1 MLDTK
6 IKFYKG
12 RVALNVLAKD
22 LANAKEIY
30 EAAEGHVVVGLLS
43 KNYDKIEDG
52 VAEVKEYLKELGVVS
67 VGLGAGDP
75 SQFEKAALISCETDP
90 GHVNQVFT
98 GAGYAAGALR
108 AKGHDRTYI
117 NVLMSPTGEPGK
129 VKISTGELSEK
140 EKSAIADVDTAVAM
154 LKDMRAHSVK
164 FFPMGGLKSLEEL
177 KEVAKASERGN
188 LELIEPTGGI
198 DLENFEEILK
208 VCVESSIPRIMPHIY
223 GSIIDKETGLT
234 RVEDI
239 KKLYEI
245 IKKLV
250 K

>member
-6 IKFYKG
+6 IKFYNG

-22 LANAKEIY
+22 LENALAVY
-30 EAAEGHVVVGLLS
+30 EAAEGHAVVGLLS
-43 KNYDKIEDG
+43 KKYNTVEEG
-52 VAEVKEYLKELGVVS
+52 VKEVQEYLGKLGVVS

-75 SQFEKAALISCETDP
+75 SQFEKAALIAAQTDP

-98 GAGYAAGALR
+98 GAGYAAGALK
-108 AKGHDRTYI
+108 ASGFSRTYI

-140 EKSAIADVDTAVAM
+140 EKAAIVDVDTAVAM

>member
-6 IKFYKG
+6 IKFYNG

-22 LANAKEIY
+22 LENALAVY
-30 EAAEGHVVVGLLS
+30 EAAEGHAVVGLLS
-43 KNYDKIEDG
+43 KKYNTVEEG
-52 VAEVKEYLKELGVVS
+52 VKEVQEYLGKLGVVS

-75 SQFEKAALISCETDP
+75 SQFEKAALIAAQTDP

-98 GAGYAAGALR
+98 GAGYAAGALK
-108 AKGHDRTYI
+108 ASGFSRTYI
-117 NVLMSPTGEPGK
+117 NVLMSPTGEPGR

-140 EKSAIADVDTAVAM
+140 EKAAIVDVDTAVAM

-245 IKKLV
+245 VKKLV
-250 K
+250 

>member
-6 IKFYKG
+6 IKFYNG

-22 LANAKEIY
+22 LENALAVY
-30 EAAEGHVVVGLLS
+30 EAAEGHAVVGLLS
-43 KNYDKIEDG
+43 KKYNTVEEG
-52 VAEVKEYLKELGVVS
+52 VKEVQEYLGKLGVVS

-75 SQFEKAALISCETDP
+75 SQFEKAALIAAQTDP

-98 GAGYAAGALR
+98 GAGYAAGALKANR
-108 AKGHDRTYI
+108 FSRTYI
-117 NVLMSPTGEPGK
+117 NVLMSPTGEPGR

-140 EKSAIADVDTAVAM
+140 EKAAIVDVDTAVAM

-223 GSIIDKETGLT
+223 GSIIDKGTGLT
-234 RVEDI
+234 RIEDV
-239 KKLYEI
+239 KKMYGI

-250 K
+250 

>member
-22 LANAKEIY
+22 LENAIAVY

-43 KNYDKIEDG
+43 KNYNTIEEG
-52 VAEVKEYLKELGVVS
+52 VKETKEYLEKLGVVS
-67 VGLGAGDP
+67 VGLGSGDP
-75 SQFEKAALISCETDP
+75 SQFEKAALIASQTDP

-98 GAGYAAGALR
+98 GAGYAAGALK
-108 AKGHDRTYI
+108 ANGYNRTYI
-117 NVLMSPTGEPGK
+117 NVLMSPTGQPGK
-129 VKISTGELSEK
+129 VKINTGELSSK
-140 EKSAIADVDTAVAM
+140 ETDAIADIDTAVAM
-154 LKDMRAHSVK
+154 LRDMKAHSVK
-164 FFPMGGLKSLEEL
+164 FFPMEGLKGAEEL
-177 KEVAKASERGN
+177 KEVVKASEKAG

-198 DLENFEEILK
+198 DLENFEEIMKICLD
-208 VCVESSIPRIMPHIY
+208 SNIPRVMPHIY

-234 RVEDI
+234 RIEDM

-245 IKKLV
+245 VKKLV
-250 K
+250 

>member
-6 IKFYKG
+6 IKFYNG

-22 LANAKEIY
+22 LENALAVY
-30 EAAEGHVVVGLLS
+30 EAAEGHAVVGLLS
-43 KNYDKIEDG
+43 KKYNTVEEG
-52 VAEVKEYLKELGVVS
+52 VKEVQEYLGKLGVVS

-75 SQFEKAALISCETDP
+75 SQFEKAALIAAQTDP

-98 GAGYAAGALR
+98 GAGYAAGALK
-108 AKGHDRTYI
+108 AKGYNRTYI

-129 VKISTGELSEK
+129 VKINTGELSEK
-140 EKSAIADVDTAVAM
+140 EKPAIVDVDTAVAM
-154 LKDMRAHSVK
+154 LKDMKAHSVK
-164 FFPMGGLKSLEEL
+164 FFPMGGLKSIEEL
-177 KEVAKASERGN
+177 KEVVKASERGG

-208 VCVESSIPRIMPHIY
+208 VCVESKIPRIMPHIY

-234 RVEDI
+234 RVEDV

-245 IKKLV
+245 VKKMV
-250 K
+250 

>member
-12 RVALNVLAKD
+12 RVALNVLARD
-22 LANAKEIY
+22 LENALAISD
-30 EAAEGHVVVGLLS
+30 ATDGHSVVGLLS
-43 KNYDKIEDG
+43 KNYNSIEEG
-52 VAEVKEYLKELGVVS
+52 VKETEVYLNKLGVVS
-67 VGLGAGDP
+67 VGLGSGDP
-75 SQFEKAALISCETDP
+75 SQFEKAALIAAKTDP

-98 GAGYAAGALR
+98 GAGYAAGAL
-108 AKGHDRTYI
+108 KSQGFNRTYI
-117 NVLMSPTGEPGK
+117 NVLMSPTGVPGR
-129 VKISTGELSEK
+129 VKINTGELSSK
-140 EKSAIADVDTAVAM
+140 ENDAIVDIDTAIAM

-164 FFPMGGLKSLEEL
+164 FFPMNGLKGAAEL
-177 KEVAKASERGN
+177 KEIVKASEKAK

-208 VCVESSIPRIMPHIY
+208 ICLDSSIPRIMPHIY

-234 RVEDI
+234 RIEDVV
-239 KKLYEI
+239 KLYEI

-250 K
+250 